1 MLVLKKTKCSA
12 VLTNPL
18 EALRNELRVKPTSST
33 LGRSVGMR
41 KRGGVQNS

>member
-1 MLVLKKTKCSA
+1 MLVLKKTSSA

-18 EALRNELRVKPTSST
+18 EALRNELRVKPTSSA
-33 LGRSVGMR
+33 LGRGVGMR